1 MGNEQRI
8 TLYTSDTCE
17 RCKNVK
23 TMLDAHSVQYDEVQD
38 RQEMLAIG
46 LEGLPAIEVGGK
58 VIDGYAMVL
67 NWLRTNGYYSF
78 EVDSNESD

>member
-8 TLYTSDTCE
+8 TLYTSSTCE

-23 TMLDAHSVQYDEVQD
+23 TMLDVNLVQYDEVQD
-38 RQEMLAIG
+38 RQEMLALG
-46 LEGLPAIEVGGK
+46 LKSLPAIEIGGK
-58 VIDGYAMVL
+58 IIDDYVMVL

-78 EVDSNESD
+78 EVIGDESN